1 MRLLSL
7 ACVALAL
14 GLPAASRGQAP
25 AAGLQLRGTVR
36 DSAGRVVAGAQV
48 RHLEGDESVSATD
61 DGRFHLTRVPDGTH
75 TLEVRAV
82 GYTPRTLRLVVGPDR
97 GEELDVVLR
106 RVTAAY
112 LLDSVRV
119 TSTPTLRIAAREFEE
134 RLHDRRM
141 NGWRFTAADIAR
153 LHPVYAS
160 DVLRTVP
167 GITVVGEGPLA
178 KVISTRGITTL
189 PPGGGPPKP
198 TIVRGPS
205 RSQAELAKAPGF
217 GECVRVFLNGARI
230 NGEVNMMPPSTL
242 RGIEVYRSVDAPVQ
256 YTGFDTC
263 AVVLLWTK

>member
-1 MRLLSL
+1 MRRSL
-7 ACVALAL
+7 ALACLVVL
-14 GLPAASRGQAP
+14 GLPATARGQTP
-25 AAGLQLRGTVR
+25 VDRLQLRGTVR
-36 DSAGRVVAGAQV
+36 DSAGRAIAGAQV
-48 RHLEGDESVSATD
+48 RHLEGDESVSVAD
-61 DGRFHLTRVPDGTH
+61 DGRFRLTRVPDGTH

-82 GYTPRTLRLVVGPDR
+82 GYSPRTLRLVVGPDR
-97 GEELDVVLR
+97 AEELDVVLR
-106 RVTAAY
+106 TITVAQ
-112 LLDSVRV
+112 LLESVRV
-119 TSTPTLRIAAREFEE
+119 TSKPTLRIGVREFEE
-134 RLHDRRM
+134 RLRDRTT

-167 GITVVGEGPLA
+167 GITIVGEGPLA

-217 GECVRVFLNGARI
+217 GECVRVFLNGMRV
-230 NGEVNMMPPSTL
+230 NGEVNTMPPSTL
-242 RGIEVYRSVDAPVQ
+242 HGIEVYRSADAPVQ